1 MLFLQPGPAATIP
14 YMIAGYTVIFS
25 VMLIYIISLVV
36 RRRNLQRTLELLQE
50 MEKKKS

>member
-1 MLFLQPGPAATIP
+1 MLFSQQGPAATSV

-25 VMLIYIISLVV
+25 VMLIYLISLVV